1 MLWRNRKNLSN
12 NVFYSR
18 YGVLWSPY
26 KPRYFLWEVVLMF
39 RKVILILIVDL
50 TNGMANSERS
60 FILISYLFV
69 EMFFDILL
77 NPFKEEDFPVSE
89 IRNM

>member
-1 MLWRNRKNLSN
+1 
-12 NVFYSR
+12 
-18 YGVLWSPY
+18 
-26 KPRYFLWEVVLMF
+26 MF